1 MKIALQ
7 MTESNYQLSLLM
19 CLNIIST
26 QVEIIVERGIK
37 QARNISFAANF
48 VRNILLIMNN
58 RLRASQGP
66 PPHL

>member
-37 QARNISFAANF
+37 QARNISFAA
-48 VRNILLIMNN
+48 I
-58 RLRASQGP
+58 S
-66 PPHL
+66 

>member
-48 VRNILLIMNN
+48 VRSILLIMNN